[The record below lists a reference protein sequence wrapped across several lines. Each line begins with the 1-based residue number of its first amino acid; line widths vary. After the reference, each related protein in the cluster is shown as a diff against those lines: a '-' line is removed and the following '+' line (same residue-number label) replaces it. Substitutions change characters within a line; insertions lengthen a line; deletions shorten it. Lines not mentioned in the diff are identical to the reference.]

1 MRRRQLDLSWSCI
14 AAGGGTA
21 HERVQP
27 IGRAR
32 RRSPTLLIAALAA
45 ACVPLAGACA
55 ALDDEIDI
63 GRLEQAAV
71 VSDFFNS
78 SCSTSVVMGLS
89 VQIADE
95 VMCLV
100 PDAMTR
106 FEEGDGVV
114 FSGGAVLPYLDP
126 GGVSDL
132 LAAVGSRGGE
142 LRINSAFRT
151 VAQQYLLR
159 AWYERGRCGITAAA
173 TPGRSNHES
182 GRALDIGNY
191 GDWRGALSGHGWQQ
205 TVPGDPVHFDHL
217 ASPDLLGYDVLAFQ
231 RLWNRNHPGDLIDE
245 DGLYG
250 PQTADRLARAPA
262 EGFATGACGA
272 TPPYDGALVAIDAP
286 PAVAPGARAE
296 IAIHIENTGS
306 DTWQPGATFLGTS
319 DPIDRASDLHDPAT
333 WTSPSR
339 PATVEDA
346 TPPGEVGT
354 FRFTVLAPDADG
366 TTLRETFR
374 LVEEGVSWFGPATIE
389 LELLVSSA
397 APDALAGGCST
408 SNAKGRAPALLGLLV
423 LGTVTALRRRRFSRG

>member
-1 MRRRQLDLSWSCI
+1 MRRRQIDLSGSCI
-14 AAGGGTA
+14 AAGGGIA
-21 HERVQP
+21 HRRVQP
-27 IGRAR
+27 RGRAR
-32 RRSPTLLIAALAA
+32 LLSPTLLLAA
-45 ACVPLAGACA
+45 LAGACA
-55 ALDDEIDI
+55 PLDDEVDI

-100 PDAMTR
+100 PDAMSR
-106 FEEGDGVV
+106 FEEGNGVV

-132 LAAVGSRGGE
+132 LAAVRARGGE

-191 GDWRGALSGHGWQQ
+191 GDWRGALSNHGWQQ

-231 RLWNRNHPGDLIDE
+231 RLWNRNHPDDLIDE

-250 PQTADRLARAPA
+250 PQTGDRLARAPA

-272 TPPYDGALVAIDAP
+272 TPPYDGALVAVDAP
-286 PAVAPGARAE
+286 EAVAPGGRAE
-296 IAIHIENTGS
+296 IAVHIENTGA

-319 DPIDRASDLHDPAT
+319 DPIDRASDLHDPET

-354 FRFTVLAPDADG
+354 FRFTVIAPDADG

-374 LVEEGVSWFGPATIE
+374 LVEEGVSWFGPASIE
-389 LELLVSSA
+389 LELHVTSTGT
-397 APDALAGGCST
+397 LAGGCST
-408 SNAKGRAPALLGLLV
+408 TGGGGRGTAVLGLLV
-423 LGTVTALRRRRFSRG
+423 LGTGTALRRRRMSRR